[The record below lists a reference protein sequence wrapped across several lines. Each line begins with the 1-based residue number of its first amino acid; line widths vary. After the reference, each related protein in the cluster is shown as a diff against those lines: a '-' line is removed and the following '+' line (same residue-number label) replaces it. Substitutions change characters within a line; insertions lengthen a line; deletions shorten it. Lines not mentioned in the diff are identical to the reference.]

1 MYVLSCL
8 LLAQVKEIRS
18 IVMVPQHGT
27 HQAINLPTA
36 LPEHEY
42 LNDLE
47 PLGWIHTQP
56 NELLQMSA
64 QVNIYCLLWCIS
76 TAASMQRLTACQALS
91 PTRNCCKRVHM
102 TSSPACTP
110 SLQLGHAAQSTAC
123 RHWKSLQQRMQFKHP
138 RHRYSRPLL
147 VAALFN

>member
-1 MYVLSCL
+1 MLLPSAEKASSDCTISLLCFDHAHPSSVLRGL
-8 LLAQVKEIRS
+8 LLVQVKEIRS

-64 QVNIYCLLWCIS
+64 QVSLPCPVIHLRS
-76 TAASMQRLTACQALS
+76 PLTAL
-91 PTRNCCKRVHM
+91 
-102 TSSPACTP
+102 
-110 SLQLGHAAQSTAC
+110 
-123 RHWKSLQQRMQFKHP
+123 
-138 RHRYSRPLL
+138 
-147 VAALFN
+147 

>member
-1 MYVLSCL
+1 MYRIWGLVRAGML
-8 LLAQVKEIRS
+8 LLQVKEIRS

-27 HQAINLPTA
+27 HQAVNLPTA

-64 QVNIYCLLWCIS
+64 QVGLP
-76 TAASMQRLTACQALS
+76 ALS
-91 PTRNCCKRVHM
+91 FLPSIFSAQYLQASNC
-102 TSSPACTP
+102 
-110 SLQLGHAAQSTAC
+110 
-123 RHWKSLQQRMQFKHP
+123 
-138 RHRYSRPLL
+138 
-147 VAALFN
+147 

>member
-1 MYVLSCL
+1 MQRDDNFVQHLCACVTCAL
-8 LLAQVKEIRS
+8 LVQVKEIRS

-64 QVNIYCLLWCIS
+64 QVKFL
-76 TAASMQRLTACQALS
+76 
-91 PTRNCCKRVHM
+91 
-102 TSSPACTP
+102 CTP
-110 SLQLGHAAQSTAC
+110 QSVHKACVFRTSQPLQAAPRDVKVLSHT
-123 RHWKSLQQRMQFKHP
+123 HSFGLLQGT
-138 RHRYSRPLL
+138 LI
-147 VAALFN
+147 

>member
-1 MYVLSCL
+1 MQRDAYVVQHLCACVTCAL
-8 LLAQVKEIRS
+8 LVQVKEIRS

-64 QVNIYCLLWCIS
+64 QVKSL
-76 TAASMQRLTACQALS
+76 
-91 PTRNCCKRVHM
+91 
-102 TSSPACTP
+102 CTP
-110 SLQLGHAAQSTAC
+110 QPVVRHACFAHVSRFRLPPELVKVLWHTRSFRLLQMSCQGT
-123 RHWKSLQQRMQFKHP
+123 
-138 RHRYSRPLL
+138 
-147 VAALFN
+147 VI

>member
-1 MYVLSCL
+1 ML
-8 LLAQVKEIRS
+8 LQVKEIRS

-27 HQAINLPTA
+27 HQAINLPMA

-64 QVNIYCLLWCIS
+64 QV
-76 TAASMQRLTACQALS
+76 S
-91 PTRNCCKRVHM
+91 PKSC
-102 TSSPACTP
+102 SPDTC
-110 SLQLGHAAQSTAC
+110 S
-123 RHWKSLQQRMQFKHP
+123 
-138 RHRYSRPLL
+138 
-147 VAALFN
+147 

>member
-1 MYVLSCL
+1 MRAGRL
-8 LLAQVKEIRS
+8 LLQVKEIRS

-27 HQAINLPTA
+27 HQAVNLPTA

-64 QVNIYCLLWCIS
+64 QVSLLPS
-76 TAASMQRLTACQALS
+76 
-91 PTRNCCKRVHM
+91 H
-102 TSSPACTP
+102 SSPLS
-110 SLQLGHAAQSTAC
+110 SLCSTMRVIC
-123 RHWKSLQQRMQFKHP
+123 C
-138 RHRYSRPLL
+138 
-147 VAALFN
+147 

>member
-1 MYVLSCL
+1 MRDWVSYICAVG
-8 LLAQVKEIRS
+8 AQVKEIRS

-64 QVNIYCLLWCIS
+64 QVRLRFLQTN
-76 TAASMQRLTACQALS
+76 ASAPHLCRL
-91 PTRNCCKRVHM
+91 
-102 TSSPACTP
+102 
-110 SLQLGHAAQSTAC
+110 SL
-123 RHWKSLQQRMQFKHP
+123 KSLQQPCLHECHSQPPCSRRCALEQCFAETALP
-138 RHRYSRPLL
+138 RVSLCLPPASKAYAPERKRSPCMPRC
-147 VAALFN
+147 

>member
-1 MYVLSCL
+1 M
-8 LLAQVKEIRS
+8 
-18 IVMVPQHGT
+18 MVPQHGT

-64 QVNIYCLLWCIS
+64 QVSITAPVTSVQRWAVWCP
-76 TAASMQRLTACQALS
+76 LC
-91 PTRNCCKRVHM
+91 
-102 TSSPACTP
+102 
-110 SLQLGHAAQSTAC
+110 SLQE
-123 RHWKSLQQRMQFKHP
+123 
-138 RHRYSRPLL
+138 
-147 VAALFN
+147 VA

>member
-1 MYVLSCL
+1 
-8 LLAQVKEIRS
+8 
-18 IVMVPQHGT
+18 MVPQHGT

-64 QVNIYCLLWCIS
+64 QVSNSCLLSHIC
-76 TAASMQRLTACQALS
+76 TALTVQHPELARHPTHGLVGVCQFMGWVPGL
-91 PTRNCCKRVHM
+91 P
-102 TSSPACTP
+102 P
-110 SLQLGHAAQSTAC
+110 SLPLLAAPCLQFGHAEQCSAHS
-123 RHWKSLQQRMQFKHP
+123 H
-138 RHRYSRPLL
+138 
-147 VAALFN
+147 

>member
-1 MYVLSCL
+1 ML
-8 LLAQVKEIRS
+8 LQVKEIRS

-27 HQAINLPTA
+27 HQAINLPMA

-64 QVNIYCLLWCIS
+64 QVSPKFLKLTRATRAQPTEDFMLIKLSSGNEGL
-76 TAASMQRLTACQALS
+76 QRHCGFYPVSGLDL
-91 PTRNCCKRVHM
+91 
-102 TSSPACTP
+102 
-110 SLQLGHAAQSTAC
+110 
-123 RHWKSLQQRMQFKHP
+123 
-138 RHRYSRPLL
+138 
-147 VAALFN
+147 

>member
-1 MYVLSCL
+1 MYLELSVLSCL
-8 LLAQVKEIRS
+8 PLAQVKEIRS

-64 QVNIYCLLWCIS
+64 QV
-76 TAASMQRLTACQALS
+76 S
-91 PTRNCCKRVHM
+91 PHC
-102 TSSPACTP
+102 P
-110 SLQLGHAAQSTAC
+110 SLPVVALCWQHSMRLLLPGFCQPLILTGLC
-123 RHWKSLQQRMQFKHP
+123 RSLHMSFCP
-138 RHRYSRPLL
+138 ATLS
-147 VAALFN
+147 VTGMCSMCF

>member
-1 MYVLSCL
+1 
-8 LLAQVKEIRS
+8 
-18 IVMVPQHGT
+18 MVPQHGT

-64 QVNIYCLLWCIS
+64 QVSIAVPG
-76 TAASMQRLTACQALS
+76 TSMQCWAVWCQL
-91 PTRNCCKRVHM
+91 C
-102 TSSPACTP
+102 SSQELA
-110 SLQLGHAAQSTAC
+110 
-123 RHWKSLQQRMQFKHP
+123 
-138 RHRYSRPLL
+138 
-147 VAALFN
+147 